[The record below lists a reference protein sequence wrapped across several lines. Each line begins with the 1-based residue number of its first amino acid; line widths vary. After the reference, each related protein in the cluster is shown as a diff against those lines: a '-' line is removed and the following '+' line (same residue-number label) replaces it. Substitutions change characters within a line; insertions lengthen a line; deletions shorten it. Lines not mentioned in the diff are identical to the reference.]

1 MYIFKL
7 VKGNKHRTA
16 ITQMCK
22 TFTLNL
28 KYEWGELSFF
38 KKTETSQNV
47 SKGPRFK

>member
-22 TFTLNL
+22 NFPINL
-28 KYEWGELSFF
+28 KYEWVGELGFF
-38 KKTETSQNV
+38 MTETSQNV